1 MCFNTLHKKMKFP
14 TEDFFS
20 KCDQIRRKLRVCSCL
35 IKNSL
40 MENFIFCAVII
51 YYSETIR
58 KGQYSTCS
66 EKTVT
71 EQKLQLSITDILQ
84 IWSHLLKKP
93 LMKNFIFLCSVWR
106 IRFQSVLFH
115 ILLLYSLLVMKC
127 LVFLKIYYGEHKQI
141 QAGTK
146 YKFKN
151 CCFENS
157 MHIIKDSG

>member
-127 LVFLKIYYGEHKQI
+127 LVFLNNLLRRAPVDTSRYEIQI
-141 QAGTK
+141 
-146 YKFKN
+146 
-151 CCFENS
+151 
-157 MHIIKDSG
+157 